1 MNLDLRDETTEELK
15 FTEPSALEDEVK
27 LTPIAF
33 KVIREVNPPAAPAAP
48 KVELPP
54 EEWVRRIAIACLEVV
69 HGRRN
74 VSQLKSITSARVS
87 QTLMIRHSVQMKRKV
102 PINKI
107 LVGRIRMCQPHP
119 HAIEASTTFLLG
131 EKAFPLALRLE
142 SAVNGWKIT
151 ACEIGPH

>member
-1 MNLDLRDETTEELK
+1 MNLNLRSETTTHLK
-15 FTEPSALEDEVK
+15 FTEPGTLRDEVE

-33 KVIREVNPPAAPAAP
+33 KVVREVHTPTIPETP
-48 KVELPP
+48 KVALPP

-74 VSQLKSITSARVS
+74 VGQLKSITTARVS
-87 QTLMIRHSVQMKRKV
+87 QTLMIRHSVQMKRKQ
-102 PINKI
+102 PINKF
-107 LVGRIRMCQPHP
+107 LVGRIRMCQPQP
-119 HAIEASTTFLLG
+119 HAIEASTTFHLG
-131 EKAFPLALRLE
+131 DKAYPLALRLE